1 MQRFYDIIFS
11 GLALIC
17 LLPIFIPIV
26 LILKFTGEGEIFYL
40 QERIGKDLKPFNVIK
55 FVTMRKGSA
64 SIGTGTL
71 TIKNDPRVLPF
82 GKLLRKTKINELP
95 QLINILL
102 GDMSIVGPRPLTESS
117 LNLYNVEVVYQIKK
131 IRPGLSGVGSI
142 VFRGEEDLLP
152 EEKKSLD
159 FYTHIIAP
167 YKGSLEIWYV
177 KNATLKNYF
186 KIIIITL
193 TIIVLPKSS
202 VIWVF
207 LDDIPSPPDDLI
219 LPLNYPNK
227 KK

>member
-1 MQRFYDIIFS
+1 
-11 GLALIC
+11 
-17 LLPIFIPIV
+17 
-26 LILKFTGEGEIFYL
+26 
-40 QERIGKDLKPFNVIK
+40 
-55 FVTMRKGSA
+55 MRKGSA